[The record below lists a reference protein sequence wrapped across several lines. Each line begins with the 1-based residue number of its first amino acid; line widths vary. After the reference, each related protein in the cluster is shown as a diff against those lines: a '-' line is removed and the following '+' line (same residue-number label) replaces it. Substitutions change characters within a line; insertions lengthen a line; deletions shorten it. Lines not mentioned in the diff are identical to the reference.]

1 MLFCFVCPPNRE
13 LEGCTEKAMPVE
25 RPGGTAMDF
34 SRLSEDVIQRADGYG
49 VLVLLMGC
57 IRARVRP

>member
-1 MLFCFVCPPNRE
+1 
-13 LEGCTEKAMPVE
+13 
-25 RPGGTAMDF
+25 MDF